1 MTAASSPS
9 SFQSV
14 ETDVLV
20 VGGGL
25 AALRAALSA
34 RQAGVRVVVAVKRL
48 LGRSGS
54 SAMTTGGYAAVARD
68 LNALDD
74 IDRHYADTVV
84 GGAYVN
90 ERSLVRALVDEAP
103 VRLSELWSMGAKFR
117 QREGRYHLSPSGDH
131 SEARVFVP
139 QNMRGGDMTFPMR
152 EAALALGVDVLE
164 SCTITDLLTDDDKVV
179 GAVGISGSQRKGLV
193 IRAGATVL
201 AAGGAG
207 RLFAVTSNPPDVCGG
222 GYALALR
229 AGARLR
235 DMEFIQF
242 YPWRLI
248 RPFKSLRVPI
258 QPSTF
263 AIGGRLYN
271 SRGERFMERYDI
283 DRKESTTRDLSARG
297 IFDQIKAGLD
307 VEGGV
312 RLDVS
317 QVPDE
322 QFRYENSKVVEL
334 LDPKKVDYRSI
345 ELIVAPE
352 AHFFM
357 GGVLID
363 EHGRSDL
370 RGLYAAGENAGGVH
384 GGNRLNSNA
393 VPDTQ
398 VFGHRAGLDA
408 ARHAKGAHGGSADPR
423 PIERIRKRLDDLSS
437 DSGEVATEFGALHA
451 ELQQAMMLGIG
462 IVRSDEGLQRAIAEA
477 GAVRERLR
485 RLPVRSLGEMVA
497 ALEIDDLCA
506 IGTGCAMSARA
517 RTESRAA
524 HYRDDF
530 PASDPAW
537 VRTVTYDRN
546 GVGERAVEIDTQ
558 EAARIAMLE
567 ATRKARSRA
576 GEREYVE

>member
-1 MTAASSPS
+1 MKSLS
-9 SFQSV
+9 SFQTIQ
-14 ETDVLV
+14 TDVLV

-25 AALRAALSA
+25 AGLRAAISA
-34 RQAGVRVVVAVKRL
+34 RKEGARVLVAVKRL

-54 SAMTTGGYAAVARD
+54 SALTTGGYAAVARG
-68 LNALDD
+68 LNARDD
-74 IDRHYADTVV
+74 AELHYVDTVV
-84 GGAYVN
+84 GGALVN
-90 ERSLVRALVDEAP
+90 DRHLVRALVEEAP
-103 VRLSELWSMGAKFR
+103 ARLFELWEMGAPFR

-139 QNMRGGDMTFPMR
+139 QNMRGGDMTLPMR
-152 EAALALGVDVLE
+152 EAALMLGVEVLE
-164 SCTITDLLTDDDKVV
+164 NCIITDLLTDDGRVT
-179 GAVGISGSQRKGLV
+179 GATGIGRNKPKGY
-193 IRAGATVL
+193 IIKAGATVL

-207 RLFAVTSNPPDVCGG
+207 RLFTVTSNPADVCGG

-248 RPFKSLRVPI
+248 RPFKSSRVPI

-271 SRGERFMERYDI
+271 SRGERFMERYDP

-297 IFDQIKAGLD
+297 IFDQIQAGLAID
-307 VEGGV
+307 GGV

-317 QVPDE
+317 QVPDD
-322 QFRYENSKVVEL
+322 QFRYENSRVVEL
-334 LDPKKVDYRSI
+334 LDPKKIDYRSI
-345 ELIVAPE
+345 ELVVAPE

-398 VFGHRAGLDA
+398 VFGHRAGVDA
-408 ARHAKGAHGGSADPR
+408 ARYAKAVRGGSTDSR
-423 PIERIRKRLDDLSS
+423 PVERIKERIEAVSS
-437 DSGEVATEFGALHA
+437 DAVDSAPEFGALHE
-451 ELQQAMMLGIG
+451 ELKQAMTLGIG
-462 IVRSDEGLQRAIAEA
+462 IVRTAEGLRK
-477 GAVRERLR
+477 AVANARTIGERVAQ
-485 RLPVRSLGEMVA
+485 LPVHSLGDLTA
-497 ALEIDDLCA
+497 ALDIEDLCTV
-506 IGTGCAMSARA
+506 GTACAMNAMA
-517 RTESRAA
+517 RTESRAS

-530 PASDPAW
+530 PVTDPDW
-537 VRTVTYDRN
+537 IRTITCDRN
-546 GVGERAVEIDTQ
+546 GVGERTVEVDPQ
-558 EAARIAMLE
+558 EGERIA
-567 ATRKARSRA
+567 AFRTARKAQSKT